1 LLQFFTTIV
10 RIVALHTNST
20 SVSFWAKIFPFL
32 LWLPTLKRDT
42 VRGDLLAGITGAI
55 IVLPQGVAYALIAGL
70 PPEYGLYAA
79 IVPALIAALFGS
91 SWHLISGPTVAMS
104 IVVFTTISPLAEPGS
119 AEFITLALT
128 LTFFAGVIQF
138 ALGLAR
144 MGTLV
149 NFVSHSVVIG
159 FTAGAA
165 VIIATSQ
172 LKNVFGVHVPSG
184 ESFLHTLLDLS
195 KELIHTNIYVL
206 MIAVITLATAL
217 LFKKI
222 LPRWPGMLFA
232 MIVGSVL
239 AWLLGAEQHGIALVG
254 SLPAQLPPLSMPEFS
269 ISSLRELAPGA
280 LAIALL
286 GLVEAVSIARAVATR
301 SRQMVDGNQEFIGQ
315 GLSNIVGSFFSCYA
329 ASGSFTRTGVNYE
342 AGAKTPLAAV
352 FAALALGVIILLIAP
367 LTAYVPIPSMA
378 GILLLV
384 SYNLIDFHHIK
395 SILKASKS
403 ETAILTV
410 TFLSTLFLELEFAIY
425 VGVMLSL
432 VIYLNRTSKPRLVTL
447 APDPEDVS
455 RRLINIHKKSLP
467 ECPQC
472 KIVRLDG
479 SVFFGAASYITKK
492 LQEIKEPHLLIVST
506 GINFIDVAGAETLA
520 QEAERRREQGGG
532 LYFTSVKATGC
543 EILKRGGY
551 LQQIGENHIFETK
564 TEAIQG
570 VFNRLD
576 KKRCQVC
583 TARIFGECRSIK

>member
-1 LLQFFTTIV
+1 LT
-10 RIVALHTNST
+10 
-20 SVSFWAKIFPFL
+20 
-32 LWLPTLKRDT
+32 WLPLLKRDT

-55 IVLPQGVAYALIAGL
+55 IVLPQGVAYAIIAGL

-79 IVPALIAALFGS
+79 IVPALVAALFGS

-119 AEFITLALT
+119 AQFITLALT

-165 VIIATSQ
+165 VIIAVSQ
-172 LKNVFGVHVPSG
+172 LKNVFGVHVPAG
-184 ESFLHTLLDLS
+184 ESFLHTLTDLA
-195 KELIHTNIYVL
+195 KELHNTNFYVL
-206 MIAVITLATAL
+206 SIALATLATAI
-217 LFKKI
+217 LFKKF

-232 MIVGSVL
+232 MIVGSLL
-239 AWLLGAEQHGIALVG
+239 ALLFGAQEHGIALVG

-269 ISSLRELAPGA
+269 MNSLRALAPGA

-301 SRQMVDGNQEFIGQ
+301 SRQMIDGNQEFIGQ
-315 GLSNIVGSFFSCYA
+315 GLSNMIGPFFSCYA

-352 FAALALGVIILLIAP
+352 FAALALGLIILLIAP

-395 SILKASKS
+395 GILKASKS
-403 ETAILTV
+403 ETAILAV

-432 VIYLNRTSKPRLVTL
+432 VVYLNRTSKPRLVAL

-455 RRLINIHKKSLP
+455 RRLINIYKKPLA

-472 KIVRLDG
+472 KIVRIDG
-479 SVFFGAASYITKK
+479 SLFFGAASYITKK

-551 LQQIGENHIFETK
+551 LQHIGEDRIFETK

-576 KKRCQVC
+576 KERCKVC
-583 TARIFGECRSIK
+583 RARIFEECRSIPAG